1 MSQKELAISFLKMV
15 VARNIR
21 EAYDKHIAPNFVHH
35 NQYFKGDRQSLMV
48 AMEGAADKNP
58 NKVLEVKHAFEDGN
72 TVITHSHVKQSPDD
86 AGAAVVHIFRF
97 ENGRVVELWDL
108 GQPIVKDSPN
118 EHGAF

>member
-1 MSQKELAISFLKMV
+1 
-15 VARNIR
+15 
-21 EAYDKHIAPNFVHH
+21 
-35 NQYFKGDRQSLMV
+35 MV

-72 TVITHSHVKQSPDD
+72 TVITHFHVKQSPVKQSPDD

-108 GQPIVKDSPN
+108 G
-118 EHGAF
+118 